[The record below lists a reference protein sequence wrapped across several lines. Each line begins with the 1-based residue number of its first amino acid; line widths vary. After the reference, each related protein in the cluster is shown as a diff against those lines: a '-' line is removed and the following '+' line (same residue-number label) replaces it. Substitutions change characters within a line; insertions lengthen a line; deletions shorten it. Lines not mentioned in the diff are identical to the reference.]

1 MEIQFSLTFK
11 AVERSTS
18 VFVDDR
24 VVEDI
29 VVHFYGQ
36 GWRRWKFVTIRKTYG
51 GFCFVLFLFFF
62 LIYLLLLFLNGGLK
76 K

>member
-29 VVHFYGQ
+29 VFDFYGL
-36 GWRRWKFVTIRKTYG
+36 GWRGWKLQFTI
-51 GFCFVLFLFFF
+51 
-62 LIYLLLLFLNGGLK
+62 
-76 K
+76 

>member
-29 VVHFYGQ
+29 VFDFYGL
-36 GWRRWKFVTIRKTYG
+36 GWRGWKCVTIRKTYG
-51 GFCFVLFLFFF
+51 GFCFVLFL
-62 LIYLLLLFLNGGLK
+62 LFYFKFNYYYYF
-76 K
+76 